1 MKSRGIRNNNPLN
14 IRHSAD
20 RWQGARME
28 QKDRSFVQFQSMAYG
43 YRAAWKVLE
52 SYWKHFHRQ
61 RQPFTV
67 ESIIRRWAPPSENHT
82 DAYVKT
88 VLRLTSLGGNE
99 HLPRPFTG
107 YMLDKLA
114 RLMAAMTVMECGIPY
129 EEDLLAY
136 AAYND
141 KKEFV
146 GICQFGL
153 DQTGGHIRHLEIPG
167 TDDADDALFVMGRA
181 ALNFIDLCGGKKTA
195 AAKLLGIPRSSLY
208 LKLQKYGIQ

>member
-52 SYWKHFHRQ
+52 SYWKHFHSQ

-129 EEDLLAY
+129 EEVDLDAIWQGYDMAFPGRRITRAGNVRSTQPLVLQPVPLP
-136 AAYND
+136 
-141 KKEFV
+141 EP
-146 GICQFGL
+146 
-153 DQTGGHIRHLEIPG
+153 LEKSFHNWDEYWDWSPQ
-167 TDDADDALFVMGRA
+167 
-181 ALNFIDLCGGKKTA
+181 
-195 AAKLLGIPRSSLY
+195 SHWE
-208 LKLQKYGIQ
+208 

>member
-129 EEDLLAY
+129 EEVDLDAIWQGYDMAFPGRRITRAGNVRSIQPLVLQPVPLP
-136 AAYND
+136 
-141 KKEFV
+141 EP
-146 GICQFGL
+146 
-153 DQTGGHIRHLEIPG
+153 LEKSFHNWDEYWDWSPQ
-167 TDDADDALFVMGRA
+167 
-181 ALNFIDLCGGKKTA
+181 
-195 AAKLLGIPRSSLY
+195 SHWE
-208 LKLQKYGIQ
+208 